1 MNEIIVSEE
10 YNRAVTVHRK
20 ICTNAQMAQ
29 ESLYEVCK
37 GLKEMRDDKLYK
49 ELGYQNFEDYTEN
62 EVGIKRRQAYTYIQ
76 IASGLSQ
83 DFVQSTAQIGTQK
96 LALLAKLDEP
106 EREEVQATVSVEDVS
121 VKELKAKIK
130 ELEAAKSKLIDE
142 VKHSGDEKKEIE
154 KMAENALKKA
164 VSEKNKLQNERDKLE
179 SELAEK
185 GSALDKL
192 DEEAAELRRQ
202 IEELENRPRD
212 TYEDTTKI
220 DELKKQLAEAEE
232 RHRQELANVRPEP
245 VEDVKGVFKAYM
257 SAAVDSL
264 KRLTEFTTE
273 HSDAAEKELFIQKL
287 GTVDVLINQAIKRLR
302 GE

>member
-106 EREEVQATVSVEDVS
+106 EREEVQAAVSVEDVS

-130 ELEAAKSKLIDE
+130 ELEAAKSKLIDD
-142 VKHSGDEKKEIE
+142 VKHSGDEKRELKEKAE
-154 KMAENALKKA
+154 KAL
-164 VSEKNKLQNERDKLE
+164 SEKNKLMNEKDKLE

-192 DEEAAELRRQ
+192 DEEATELRRQ

-273 HSDAAEKELFIQKL
+273 HSDAAEKELFVQKL